1 MTHLGSGEYMRI
13 AFVGKGGSG
22 KSTLTASFAS
32 YFSKNTDK
40 PVVVFDADLNIH
52 APELLGFGSL
62 PFEKHLSH
70 PKLTQTIQKWLI
82 GENDI
87 PKLGAFRKTTPPT
100 SKSNLLYLENLQETP
115 LVDFCLHRN
124 NLSVFAV
131 GTYQEDDIGAS
142 CYHNNLAIL
151 ESILNHTD
159 DLNGYVVAD
168 MVAGVDSFAG
178 TLHAQFDLTCLI
190 VEPTKRSIEVYEKYK
205 ELANEAGVLDGLMV
219 IANKV
224 RSGADKEFIAKH
236 IEKEKTLGYFAD
248 DEHIRHIDQTEE
260 SIDVEKLASQNK
272 ELLVTV
278 ASKLNSL
285 PDMRNERLKKL
296 WDLHRKY
303 VNQSFITDRFGDLT
317 TQIDTEFSYRQVE
330 T

>member
-1 MTHLGSGEYMRI
+1 MRI

-32 YFSKNTDK
+32 YLSKNTTE

-52 APELLGFGSL
+52 APELLAFESI
-62 PFEKHLSH
+62 PFEKHLSN
-70 PKLTQTIQKWLI
+70 PLVTQTIKRWLM
-82 GENDI
+82 GTNDI
-87 PKLGAFRKTTPPT
+87 QNLGAFRKTTPPT
-100 SKSNLLYLENLQETP
+100 SKSNILKLENITETP
-115 LVDFCLHRN
+115 IADFGVHKN

-142 CYHNNLAIL
+142 CYHNNLSIF

-159 DLNGYVVAD
+159 DKAGYLVAD

-190 VEPTKRSIEVYEKYK
+190 VEPTKRSIEVYEKYRA
-205 ELANEAGVLDGLMV
+205 LALEAGVLDGLFV

-224 RSGADKEFIAKH
+224 RSEADKEFIAKH
-236 IEKEKTLGYFAD
+236 IEQEKTLGFFGD

-260 SIDVEKLASQNK
+260 PIDTEKLSPQNK
-272 ELLVTV
+272 NLLVSV
-278 ASKLNSL
+278 KAKLDSL
-285 PDMRNERLKKL
+285 PDSRNMRLKNI
-296 WDLHRKY
+296 WVLHKKY
-303 VNQSFITDRFGDLT
+303 VGQAFVSERFGDLT
-317 TQIDTEFSYRQVE
+317 TQIDTEFSFDK
-330 T
+330 

>member
-1 MTHLGSGEYMRI
+1 MTAVPNNMRI

-32 YFSKNTDK
+32 YLSKNTTK

-52 APELLGFGSL
+52 APELLGFETIQSD
-62 PFEKHLSH
+62 KHLSH
-70 PKLTQTIQKWLI
+70 FQVSETIKKWLI
-82 GENDI
+82 GSNEIKN
-87 PKLGAFRKTTPPT
+87 LGAFRKTTPPT
-100 SKSNLLYLENLQETP
+100 RKSNILKVESIKDTP
-115 LVDFCLHRN
+115 LESFALN
-124 NLSVFAV
+124 KGNLTVFAV
-131 GTYQEDDIGAS
+131 GTYQEEDIGAS

-159 DLNGYVVAD
+159 DKGGYVIAD

-205 ELANEAGVLDGLMV
+205 SLAEEAGVLDGLML

-224 RSGADKEFIAKH
+224 RTEADKDFIAKH
-236 IEKEKTLGYFAD
+236 VDEKKVLGYFSD

-260 SIDVEKLASQNK
+260 SIDTEKLNDENRK
-272 ELLVTV
+272 LLDSIKT
-278 ASKLNSL
+278 KLDSL
-285 PDMRNERLKKL
+285 PDSRNKRLAKL
-296 WDLHRKY
+296 WELHRKY
-303 VNQSFITDRFGDLT
+303 VAQAFVAERFGDLT
-317 TQIDTEFSYRQVE
+317 NQIDTEFSFDK
-330 T
+330 

>member
-1 MTHLGSGEYMRI
+1 MRI

-32 YFSKNTDK
+32 YLSQNTTK

-52 APELLGFGSL
+52 APELLGFDTI

-70 PKLTQTIQKWLI
+70 PVATTTTKKWLI
-82 GENDI
+82 GTNNISD
-87 PKLGAFRKTTPPT
+87 LGAFRKTTPPT
-100 SKSNLLYLENLQETP
+100 RKSNIIKIAEIQKTP
-115 LVDFCLHRN
+115 LIDFGLHKN

-142 CYHNNLAIL
+142 CYHNNLSIL

-159 DLNGYVVAD
+159 DKDGYVVAD

-205 ELANEAGVLDGLMV
+205 ALALEAGVFDSLMV
-219 IANKV
+219 IGNKV
-224 RSGADKEFIAKH
+224 RTDTDKEFIKKH
-236 IEKEKTLGYFAD
+236 IEADKILGYFSL

-260 SIDVEKLASQNK
+260 PIDID
-272 ELLVTV
+272 
-278 ASKLNSL
+278 KLNSDNIHLLALVANKLNDL
-285 PDMRNERLKKL
+285 PDSRNQRLRKIL
-296 WDLHRKY
+296 ELHKKY
-303 VNQSFITDRFGDLT
+303 VAQAFVKERFGDLAG
-317 TQIDTEFSYRQVE
+317 QIDTEFSFD
-330 T
+330 

>member
-1 MTHLGSGEYMRI
+1 MRI

-22 KSTLTASFAS
+22 KSTLAASFAL
-32 YFSKNTDK
+32 YLSKNTEK

-52 APELLGFGSL
+52 APKLLQFGSI
-62 PFEKHLSH
+62 PFKKHISN
-70 PKLTQTIQKWLI
+70 PEVTNTIQKWLI
-82 GENDI
+82 GDNDI

-100 SKSNLLYLENLQETP
+100 RKSNLLLLENLNETP
-115 LVDFCLHRN
+115 LTDFGMHRN

-205 ELANEAGVLDGLMV
+205 ELAEEAGVLDGLMV

-224 RSGADKEFIAKH
+224 RSGADKEFIARH
-236 IEKEKTLGYFAD
+236 IENKTVLGYFAD

-260 SIDVEKLASQNK
+260 SIDVEKLTTQNQK
-272 ELLVTV
+272 LLVTIT
-278 ASKLNSL
+278 SKLDAL

-296 WDLHRKY
+296 WDLHSRY
-303 VNQSFITDRFGDLT
+303 VNQAFITERFGDLT
-317 TQIDTEFSYRQVE
+317 TQIDPEFSYRQMK